1 MNVRINYMSL
11 FSKLFHKDEKK
22 IEKNNNPN
30 VIELTCGSFLFA
42 DDDPIEVGYEAEID
56 WYEKTS
62 DLYYQPVEVFIEVDT
77 PGTKDASIGF
87 ERFTRYFED
96 RERVDYKVKQTVA
109 EHYLGDK
116 SSIVTDCDEI
126 MSKEEFLEKLKI
138 DFISV
143 YRSGKIVYSLEF
155 PWVRDNKD
163 DVVVIFDENDKTTV
177 LDDTDYYKNFISL
190 IYPERINE
198 ENQTD

>member
-1 MNVRINYMSL
+1 MSL

-177 LDDTDYYKNFISL
+177 LDESDYYKNFISL
-190 IYPERINE
+190 IYPERIND

>member
-1 MNVRINYMSL
+1 MSL

-109 EHYLGDK
+109 KHYLGDK

-126 MSKEEFLEKLKI
+126 MSKEEFLENLKI

-177 LDDTDYYKNFISL
+177 LDDSDYYKNFISL
-190 IYPERINE
+190 IYPERIND

>member
-1 MNVRINYMSL
+1 MSL

-30 VIELTCGSFLFA
+30 VIELTCGSFLFT

-116 SSIVTDCDEI
+116 SSIVTDCNEI
-126 MSKEEFLEKLKI
+126 MSKEEFLENLKI

-177 LDDTDYYKNFISL
+177 LDDSDYYKNFISL

-198 ENQTD
+198 ANQTD

>member
-1 MNVRINYMSL
+1 MSL

-22 IEKNNNPN
+22 VEKKIDPN
-30 VIELTCGSFLFA
+30 VIELPCGSFLFA
-42 DDDPIEVGYEAEID
+42 NDDPIEVGYEAQID

-62 DLYYQPVEVFIEVDT
+62 DLYYQPVEVFIEVDA

-177 LDDTDYYKNFISL
+177 LDDSDYYKNFISL
-190 IYPERINE
+190 IYPERIND

>member
-1 MNVRINYMSL
+1 MSL

-77 PGTKDASIGF
+77 PGTKDASIGL

>member
-1 MNVRINYMSL
+1 MSL